1 MIASKTYHSQWTREK
16 ISNTKSTRS
25 SQWRIYVEF
34 CSVNGLEPVPASVLT
49 IARFLLY
56 KSQSSKFSTVNNYFS
71 AIVSLHKY
79 HGFDA
84 DYRSTYFMKLL
95 MEGLRHRL
103 GDAVQQSESLTVVQ
117 LKDMSKFVNFS
128 DDREVM
134 LWGSI
139 VLSFRSLLR
148 KSNILPENYS
158 DISDH
163 VVRCNQI
170 RWTNYG
176 CCLEVVS
183 SKTIKCRERILR
195 IPLVRVPGSPLCA
208 VHYIEKAWQKKP
220 SLDSPIFVYNNKPIL
235 YREGLS
241 YIKHLVSCIGLD
253 PTRVGFHSL
262 RRSGAQYLN
271 SIGVSLP
278 DIKSAGDWRSM
289 AVLSYLVSGLDRKL
303 EIEKQAVQ
311 YLLEA

>member
-1 MIASKTYHSQWTREK
+1 M
-16 ISNTKSTRS
+16 
-25 SQWRIYVEF
+25 
-34 CSVNGLEPVPASVLT
+34 NGLEPVPASVLT